1 MSLYPTLEDMKV
13 SQMQQAQYVPPPSY
27 QGTSAPPPNAV
38 AYPGT
43 TQPPAY
49 DVSAYTFSTQPR
61 QAQSGSLDLLYP
73 KVDDYMGLSLM
84 SYQEPPR
91 SNSQLSE
98 RQLSKAPVSSANIK
112 GIKRAIIKPG
122 VAEVTLCHDHKG
134 QVGLKFRDLN
144 KGVFVQ
150 FVAEDSPAA
159 MAGVRFGDQVLT
171 VNDEV
176 VAGYSAD
183 KVHKLIKKAGP
194 NGIRLAMRDRPFE
207 RIITLTKDSS
217 GMTGFGFTDGKIV
230 TIVKESSAARN
241 GVLTDHQL
249 VEVDGRNMI
258 GIKDKEITKYIEN
271 AGSVVTLTLMPSE
284 IYDHMIKKIGSLI
297 KSMDHSEPSC

>member
-13 SQMQQAQYVPPPSY
+13 SQMQQAQYV
-27 QGTSAPPPNAV
+27 A
-38 AYPGT
+38 
-43 TQPPAY
+43 PPAY
-49 DVSAYTFSTQPR
+49 DSGASAPPQNAIGGPAAPAYDLSAYTFSVQPAG
-61 QAQSGSLDLLYP
+61 AQPSNNQLDLLYP
-73 KVDDYMGLSLM
+73 KVDDYMGFSLT
-84 SYQEPPR
+84 SYQPSPPA
-91 SNSQLSE
+91 SGQVSE
-98 RQLSKAPVSSANIK
+98 RQLSKCPVSSQNVT
-112 GIKRAIIKPG
+112 GIKRALIKPG
-122 VAEVTLCHDHKG
+122 VSEVTLCHDRKG

-159 MAGVRFGDQVLT
+159 MAGVRFGDQLLT

-183 KVHKLIKKAGP
+183 KVHKLIKKQGP

-207 RIITLTKDSS
+207 RIITLTKDS
-217 GMTGFGFTDGKIV
+217 GGLTGFGFTDGKIV
-230 TIVKESSAARN
+230 TIIKDSSAARN
-241 GVLTDHQL
+241 GIVTDHQL
-249 VEVDGRNMI
+249 VEVDGRNVI
-258 GIKDKEITKYIEN
+258 GLKDKVITQYIAE
-271 AGSVVTLTLMPSE
+271 AGPVVTLTLMPSE